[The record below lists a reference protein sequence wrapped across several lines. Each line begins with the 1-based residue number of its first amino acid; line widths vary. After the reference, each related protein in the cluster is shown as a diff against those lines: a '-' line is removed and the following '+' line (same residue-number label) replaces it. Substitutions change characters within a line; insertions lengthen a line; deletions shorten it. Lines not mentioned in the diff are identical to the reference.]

1 MFLLPLPY
9 PSLLPSTSGPAGI
22 SRKRLSPD
30 RAVSQ
35 NAERRSLIWYW
46 KRIEEG
52 FPLPGAACVTVSFS
66 SWFITNDTREEKVSR
81 RSRSHSLFSL
91 QHQITSTRAHFPT
104 LRRGSLAAAN
114 IDKQDVKMS
123 AARKK
128 RFLNVTLRNR
138 KRSLCNGEGA
148 ASKL

>member
-1 MFLLPLPY
+1 MFSLPLPY

-30 RAVSQ
+30 RAVSH

-66 SWFITNDTREEKVSR
+66 SWFITNDTREEEVSR
-81 RSRSHSLFSL
+81 RSHSLFSL
-91 QHQITSTRAHFPT
+91 QHQIISTRAHFF
-104 LRRGSLAAAN
+104 RGCAAAAAN

-138 KRSLCNGEGA
+138 KRPLCNGEGA